1 MAYLNAAWS
10 LLWRIGSDVGDRHAR
25 GGMWLVPFAGNVT
38 LLGEASIVEQPEGEL
53 LYRMCGVES
62 NLANAMTFHD
72 ADHVALVPCVARRPH

>member
-1 MAYLNAAWS
+1 MIAPL
-10 LLWRIGSDVGDRHAR
+10 
-25 GGMWLVPFAGNVT
+25 T

-53 LYRMCGVES
+53 LYMMCGVAS